1 MTTQTLMRTTAA
13 LALFVSAQTA
23 FAGSTLKLN
32 ITNSVH
38 QSIAVKQLSGAGE
51 TATIN
56 LTNIQG
62 TATDKVKVTVE
73 QEARTGSAV
82 EAKVNIDKAG
92 AGSGATV
99 KQKAGADNVGKGL
112 ADVKIDGD
120 KGNVVTIL
128 QNNHEGNAEAVASIL
143 KAATDE
149 GPGKAFNNTITIHQA
164 RVKNSSPADGSKTT
178 SAHATIANASN
189 SKIAIDQWDSSGVS
203 SIVSLGDTESVSV
216 HLLQNN
222 TDPSSASISVSDSI
236 DAKVDV
242 EQISFGSKTAN
253 VNARDL
259 SLGTSIKVSQQHTG
273 QNVDIEIDG
282 SADSKYEI
290 YQFNGDPQISV
301 NINNEHRTAAG
312 IYQSSSVV
320 ADLQMSNT
328 SDVGIEIYQGSRP
341 AGFEINF

>member
-1 MTTQTLMRTTAA
+1 MNAQFLTTTTAA
-13 LALFVSAQTA
+13 LALLVSAQTA
-23 FAGSTLKLN
+23 SAGSTLKLN
-32 ITNSVH
+32 ITNAVH
-38 QSIAVKQLSGAGE
+38 HTIDIKQLSGAGE

-56 LTNIQG
+56 LTDIQG

-128 QNNHEGNAEAVASIL
+128 QNNHEGDVEAVASIL
-143 KAATDE
+143 KTASDD
-149 GPGKAFNNTITIHQA
+149 GPGKADHNTITIHQA
-164 RVKNSSPADGSKTT
+164 RVKNSSPADGTKTT
-178 SAHATIANASN
+178 SAHATITNGSN

-203 SIVSLGDTESVSV
+203 SIVSLGDSDAVSIYT
-216 HLLQNN
+216 LQNN
-222 TDPSSASISVSDSI
+222 TDPSSASISVMDSD
-236 DAKVDV
+236 DAKVNV

-253 VNARDL
+253 VNVRDL
-259 SLGTSIKVSQQHTG
+259 TLGTSIKVSQQHTG
-273 QNVDIEIDG
+273 QDADIEIDG

-301 NINNEHRTAAG
+301 NISNDYRTTAG